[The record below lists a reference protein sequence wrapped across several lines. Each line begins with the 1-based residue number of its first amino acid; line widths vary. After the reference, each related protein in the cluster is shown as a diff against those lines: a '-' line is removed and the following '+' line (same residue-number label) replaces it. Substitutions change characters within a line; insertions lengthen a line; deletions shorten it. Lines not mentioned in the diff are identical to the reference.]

1 LSLIRNRQELLGHA
15 EGELRFAREV
25 LLEVIEEVIRAADPG
40 AAVGRFLKREGGK
53 LEVGGETFE
62 IGGKVVILGV
72 GKAAASMVEAALV
85 KLGGVAHA
93 LAVVPKGQGK
103 RLSGVE
109 VVEGEHPLPG
119 EGSILAGR
127 KVLPLLQNLK
137 PEDLVLCL
145 ISGGGS
151 AMLEVPPPSITLE
164 DLRTTNELLLKCGA
178 NIHEINTVRKH
189 LSLVKGGQL
198 VRLSAPARVLSLMI
212 SDVPGDVKHDIASGP
227 TEPDPTSFAD
237 AREVL
242 CRYGLWEKVPQSVRQ
257 WIERGIR
264 GEVEET
270 PKPGE
275 RIFERYRSWIVA
287 SNSLAL
293 RAAAEVGK
301 RYHLRVSLSELSG
314 EAREMGVKMAR
325 EKDRGL
331 HLWGG
336 ETTVTVRGPGKGGR
350 NQELVL
356 AASPYL
362 ADRSS
367 ALFSIGTDGIDGQT
381 DAAGAMADGETVER
395 VRKLGLDFKDFLERN
410 DSYHF
415 FKALGDLIL
424 TGPTGTNVMDV
435 AGLVNL

>member
-1 LSLIRNRQELLGHA
+1 LRVRNRQELLGHA
-15 EGELRFAREV
+15 EGELRFAREL
-25 LLEVIEEVIRAADPG
+25 LLEVIEEVIRAADAG
-40 AAVGRFLKREGGK
+40 AAVEGFLKREGEK

-62 IGGKVVILGV
+62 IRGKVVVLGI
-72 GKAAASMVEAALV
+72 GKAAAPMVKAALA
-85 KLGGVAHA
+85 KLGGEAHA
-93 LAVVPKGQGK
+93 LAVVPKGQ
-103 RLSGVE
+103 REELPGV
-109 VVEGEHPLPG
+109 VVEGGHPLPD

-127 KVLPLLQNLK
+127 RVLSLLQHLR
-137 PEDLVLCL
+137 PEDVVLCL

-151 AMLEVPPPSITLE
+151 AMLEVPPPGITLE
-164 DLRTTNELLLKCGA
+164 DLRATNELLLKCGA

-198 VRLSAPARVLSLMI
+198 VRLCAPARVLSLLV
-212 SDVPGDVKHDIASGP
+212 SDVPGDVKHAIASGP
-227 TEPDPTSFAD
+227 TEPDPSSFSD
-237 AREVL
+237 AHEIL
-242 CRYGLWEKVPQSVRQ
+242 CRYGLWEKLPQSVRQ
-257 WIERGIR
+257 WIECGVR
-264 GEVEET
+264 GEVEDT

-275 RIFERYRSWIVA
+275 RVFEGYRSWIVV

-301 RYHLRVSLSELSG
+301 KRHLRVFLSELSG
-314 EAREMGVKMAR
+314 EAREMGVRIAR
-325 EKDRGL
+325 EREKGL

-356 AASPYL
+356 ASSPHL
-362 ADRSS
+362 AGRSS

-381 DAAGAMADGETVER
+381 DAAGAMADGATVDR
-395 VRKLGLDFKDFLERN
+395 ARKLGLDPEDFLERN

-435 AGLVNL
+435 AGLLNL

>member
-1 LSLIRNRQELLGHA
+1 
-15 EGELRFAREV
+15 
-25 LLEVIEEVIRAADPG
+25 
-40 AAVGRFLKREGGK
+40 
-53 LEVGGETFE
+53 
-62 IGGKVVILGV
+62 
-72 GKAAASMVEAALV
+72 M
-85 KLGGVAHA
+85 
-93 LAVVPKGQGK
+93 
-103 RLSGVE
+103 
-109 VVEGEHPLPG
+109 
-119 EGSILAGR
+119 
-127 KVLPLLQNLK
+127 
-137 PEDLVLCL
+137 
-145 ISGGGS
+145 
-151 AMLEVPPPSITLE
+151 MEVPPPGITLE
-164 DLRTTNELLLKCGA
+164 DLRATNELLLKCGA

-242 CRYGLWEKVPQSVRQ
+242 LRYGLWEKVPQSVRQ
-257 WIERGIR
+257 WIERGIK
-264 GEVEET
+264 GEAEET

-275 RIFERYRSWIVA
+275 GIFERYRSWIVA
-287 SNSLAL
+287 SNSLTL
-293 RAAAEVGK
+293 RAAAGVGR

-325 EKDRGL
+325 ERERGL

-336 ETTVTVRGPGKGGR
+336 ETTVTVRGSGKGGR

-356 AASPYL
+356 AASPHL

-381 DAAGAMADGETVER
+381 DAAGAVADGATLAR
-395 VRKLGLDFKDFLERN
+395 ARKLGLNPQDFLERN

-415 FKALGDLIL
+415 FRALGDLIL

-435 AGLVNL
+435 AALLNL

>member
-1 LSLIRNRQELLGHA
+1 LSRVRNRQELLAHA

-25 LLEVIEEVIRAADPG
+25 LLEVIEEVIRAADPEM
-40 AAVGRFLKREGGK
+40 AVGRFLRREGSR

-62 IGGKVVILGV
+62 LRGKVVVLGV
-72 GKAAASMVEAALV
+72 GKAAAPMVEAALAR
-85 KLGGVAHA
+85 LGEVAHA
-93 LAVVPKGQGK
+93 LAVVPKGQG
-103 RLSGVE
+103 RRFPRVE

-127 KVLPLLQNLK
+127 KVLSLLRNLQ

-151 AMLEVPPPSITLE
+151 AMLEVPPPGITLE
-164 DLRTTNELLLKCGA
+164 DLRATNELLLKCGA

-242 CRYGLWEKVPQSVRQ
+242 CRYGLWEKVPQSVHQ
-257 WIERGIR
+257 WIERGIK
-264 GEVEET
+264 GEAEET

-275 RIFERYRSWIVA
+275 RIFEGYRSWIVA

-293 RAAAEVGK
+293 RAAAEVGR
-301 RYHLRVSLSELSG
+301 RYHLRVSLSGLSG
-314 EAREMGVKMAR
+314 EAREMGVKIAGER
-325 EKDRGL
+325 EKGL

-336 ETTVTVRGPGKGGR
+336 ETTVTVRGSGKGGR

-356 AASPYL
+356 AASPHL

-381 DAAGAMADGETVER
+381 DAAGAMADGATLVR
-395 VRKLGLDFKDFLERN
+395 ARKLSLIPQDFLERN

-415 FKALGDLIL
+415 FRALGDLIL
-424 TGPTGTNVMDV
+424 TGPTGTNVMDI
-435 AGLVNL
+435 AGLLNL